1 MPNDPLFFDFFKEI
15 PSCFFELVDRPATD
29 ADLYEMDSLELKA
42 SSVRLDGVFR
52 PKRPGAGPAYLW
64 EAQFYRDESFYAN
77 MLTKVGLFLKKRD
90 PAQEWIVVVIYPS
103 RLAEQKTLSPYRCLL
118 KSDQFIPIYLDELPP
133 AKPDQLE
140 LGVLEL
146 IAAKPEV
153 AAEKARTLL
162 PKVRTS
168 KRPDK
173 IRRSMLEFIKTV
185 VAYQFPKL
193 SRAEINNM
201 LQVTDFRQ
209 TRIYQ
214 EGHEEGREEEREAV
228 ARKMLQKEKPITEIA
243 EFTGLTP
250 AQVRKLAKKPRK

>member
-1 MPNDPLFFDFFKEI
+1 MIKI
-15 PSCFFELVDRPATD
+15 
-29 ADLYEMDSLELKA
+29 
-42 SSVRLDGVFR
+42 SVKVNFR
-52 PKRPGAGPAYLW
+52 T
-64 EAQFYRDESFYAN
+64 AQ
-77 MLTKVGLFLKKRD
+77 
-90 PAQEWIVVVIYPS
+90 
-103 RLAEQKTLSPYRCLL
+103 YRCLL

-193 SRAEINNM
+193 SRAEINKM

-214 EGHEEGREEEREAV
+214 EGHEEGLEEGMEKGVEAV
-228 ARKMLQKEKPITEIA
+228 ARRMLAKSKPIAEIV
-243 EFTGLTP
+243 EFTGISP